1 MEKEASEI
9 SSVIITRRIQPSTQY
24 ETLGGAESHD
34 EVWDGQLK
42 NTKCIKLIF
51 QNFCFQ
57 FMNLR
62 THLKLGKYKGNLI
75 LSTRLLSDFDLS
87 SGNIFSATK
96 KMATSKSILE
106 IALWTLYLLICVF
119 QKIFHELLTLC
130 QFLHLCRIYQITH
143 TSLGDINIKLYPEK
157 CSKTM
162 EKLTTGC
169 SNGYY

>member
-62 THLKLGKYKGNLI
+62 THLKLGKYKGSI
-75 LSTRLLSDFDLS
+75 RLRTHHLA
-87 SGNIFSATK
+87 I
-96 KMATSKSILE
+96 
-106 IALWTLYLLICVF
+106 
-119 QKIFHELLTLC
+119 LTLNC
-130 QFLHLCRIYQITH
+130 TQKNAQ
-143 TSLGDINIKLYPEK
+143 KLWRNSPLAAVMVIIEII
-157 CSKTM
+157 
-162 EKLTTGC
+162 
-169 SNGYY
+169 